1 MLQNCRMSRCSEKE
15 TVKQKGNN
23 HGKADKQEAADC

>member
-15 TVKQKGNN
+15 TVNKKGNDY
-23 HGKADKQEAADC
+23 GKADEQEAPDC